1 MLSFKSSSTIILI
14 LFMSQAH
21 VLNVCVHEL
30 LLVKLVEQQAIDEN
44 EWEDG
49 ARTEISSF
57 LNSCANASQPWGEL

>member
-1 MLSFKSSSTIILI
+1 
-14 LFMSQAH
+14 MSQAH

-30 LLVKLVEQQAIDEN
+30 LLVRLVEQQAIDEN

-57 LNSCANASQPWGEL
+57 LNSRANASQPWGEL